1 MDEQPVAFAIRVR
14 SPNSC
19 ESSLTY
25 GVSPQPAHAPEN
37 SNRGSSSCEFL
48 MVLGLNNVRSASGSA
63 RKYSQLAASVSRKSG
78 CGAMLR
84 ALRPAWD
91 LSLTGQVSTHRVQPV
106 QSSGATCTVYFISGN
121 SLNLESMDLNV
132 AGASLSRSPA
142 YTLWRMTACGQT
154 KTHLP
159 HWMHRSG
166 SQTGMSS
173 E

>member
-1 MDEQPVAFAIRVR
+1 M
-14 SPNSC
+14 
-19 ESSLTY
+19 L
-25 GVSPQPAHAPEN
+25 
-37 SNRGSSSCEFL
+37 
-48 MVLGLNNVRSASGSA
+48 LGLINVRSTSGSA
-63 RKYSQLAASVSRKSG
+63 RKYSQLAASVSRKAG
-78 CGAMLR
+78 WGAMLS
-84 ALRPAWD
+84 ALRPTWD

-106 QSSGATCTVYFISGN
+106 QSSGATCTVYFIPGN

-173 E
+173 EMFRFSQRVVPVGKVPSTGIPETGISSPSKTIILPSTSCTNCGA